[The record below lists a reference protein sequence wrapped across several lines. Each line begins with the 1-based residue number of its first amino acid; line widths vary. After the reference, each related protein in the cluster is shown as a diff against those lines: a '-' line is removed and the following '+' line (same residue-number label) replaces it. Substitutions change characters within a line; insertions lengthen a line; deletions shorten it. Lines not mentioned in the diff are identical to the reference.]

1 MNRRL
6 PDAGEPNHLARLL
19 AEKRRAGTRGG
30 RALLD
35 LTVTNPTAAGLLAL
49 DAPALKALADERAA
63 AYDPDPRG
71 LRTAREAIAAEFGRA
86 DAPLD
91 PERIAL
97 TASSSESY
105 AHLFRLL
112 CEPGD
117 DVVVPRPSYP
127 LLEPIARLED
137 VGLESYRLA
146 YDGRWRLDLDSLEA
160 AVGARTRAIV
170 LVEPNNPTGS
180 LLAPDERRAVESLAA
195 RRGVAIIADEV
206 FGEFPWEEARALPT
220 WAGPRAA
227 PTFVLGGISKSCGL
241 PQLKLGW
248 ISLDGPSPA
257 VERLAAGL
265 EWILDL
271 FLSVGTPVQVA
282 LPRLLAGRGAFREA
296 ALARMRANLRAWRV
310 WADRIGGEVLDA
322 DGGWSVMARLPNPAG
337 PQRDPAEWALGTCDV
352 LLHPAHFYDFDDD
365 RHVVASLLV
374 EPSAL
379 EEALLRME
387 HGIAARREG

>member
-1 MNRRL
+1 VNRRF
-6 PDAGEPNHLARLL
+6 PDAAEPNSLARLL
-19 AEKRRAGTRGG
+19 AEKRRSGTRE
-30 RALLD
+30 RRPLLD
-35 LTVTNPTAAGLLAL
+35 LTVTNPTAAGLIAL
-49 DAPALKALADERAA
+49 DESSREALADDRAA

-71 LRTAREAIAAEFGRA
+71 LLSAREAIAAEFGRA

-91 PERIAL
+91 PARIAL

-117 DVVVPRPSYP
+117 DLVVPRPSYP

-160 AVGARTRAIV
+160 AVGSRTRAIV

-180 LLAPDERRAVESLAA
+180 VLSQEERRAVEALAE

-206 FGEFPWEEARALPT
+206 FGEFPWEAGRALPT
-220 WAGPRAA
+220 WAGARVV

-248 ISLDGPSPA
+248 ISIGGPAQA
-257 VERLAAGL
+257 VERLASGL

-271 FLSVGTPVQVA
+271 FLSVGTPVQLA
-282 LPRLLAGRGAFREA
+282 LPRLLAGRDAFRDA
-296 ALARMRANLRAWRV
+296 TLARMRTNLATWRR
-310 WADRIGGEVLDA
+310 WADRVGGAILDA
-322 DGGWSVMARLPNPAG
+322 DGGWSVMARFPSAAG
-337 PQRDPAEWALGTCDV
+337 PHRDPAEWALEACDV
-352 LLHPAHFYDFDDD
+352 LLHPAHFYDFEDD

-374 EPSAL
+374 EPGSL
-379 EEALLRME
+379 EEALRRLE
-387 HGIAARREG
+387 HGIAAGYKG